1 MRFALALCSGL
12 ILVGCSKARM
22 IVPSTTQSSPI
33 SVISSAST
41 GSSQK
46 LAATFEDPNGGRH
59 IKEVTVSIMSD
70 KAMPGGRSRWSSNEC
85 LIRYD
90 IETNG
95 IWLVP
100 DLGGTWG
107 SHPIIA
113 GSSSSFSNSQCT
125 VLASGSS
132 ANVSGNTVTVTVEVR
147 FTPRFAGLKHLYL
160 GCADINGNWST
171 NYQQQ
176 FGTLTVEAP
185 VHHRGGPICILSRV
199 QWLTT

>member
-22 IVPSTTQSSPI
+22 TVASTAQSSPI
-33 SVISSAST
+33 SVTSSPST
-41 GSSQK
+41 SSSQK
-46 LAATFEDPNGGRH
+46 LTATFQDPNGGPH

-70 KAMPGGRSRWSSNEC
+70 KAVPGGRSRWSSKEC
-85 LIRYD
+85 LLRYD
-90 IETNG
+90 IATNA

-132 ANVSGNTVTVTVEVR
+132 VDVSGNIVTVTVEVM
-147 FTPRFAGLKHLYL
+147 FSPQFAGLKHLYL
-160 GCADINGNWST
+160 GCADVNGNWST

-176 FGTLTVEAP
+176 FGTLMVEAAHAP
-185 VHHRGGPICILSRV
+185 
-199 QWLTT
+199 